1 MNGSDMLGSVVMH
14 SSTPS
19 VNAGDKISRGKHG
32 TDLGGRGTAGLIVRK
47 KGASTGA
54 HVLTCAHVLG
64 TPAVDPATAANDNL
78 VYSPEFSESSG
89 ITCNKPIGQVV
100 TQTLQ
105 PRPDRVVQA
114 KIKFGAETFA
124 VDAALIEVVPGAD
137 VRNDIPKIGMITAVR
152 DLIAEWG
159 LTSVQETTNDLPTTR
174 QLVVRKYGITT
185 KFTQGRLIRLGRTKV
200 IDITEPPEDG
210 LVLEIAA
217 SPGQAPFKAE
227 YELDMSRFAA
237 DLEGITKPEEVRDL
251 FNGTGVTA
259 TLGGS
264 LKARTLKIVSH
275 SFSEPGDSGSPIVDE
290 NNKIIAIL
298 TSGKHQNIFVKG
310 LDEPVEI
317 HTQNSQAIFIQA
329 ALDKLGVEFL
339 PAGQH
344 TAGTPLIVP
353 GRAVQRSSQEPID
366 WTALDDARA
375 AFEGSPAGAR
385 LATLVRRHF
394 EEVRQLVHHRR
405 RVMVT
410 WHRNKGP
417 SLVVAAVRSAGIP
430 GWPIPTEIDGVRLI
444 DALRALRNVLVAEGS
459 PALRAAIAEHEDEIF
474 GLAKNATSVDEVVAA
489 LANRAEL
496 GA

>member
-1 MNGSDMLGSVVMH
+1 MNGSGMLGSVVMH

-19 VNAGDKISRGKHG
+19 VNAGDQISRGKHG
-32 TDLGGRGTAGLIVRK
+32 TALGGRGTAGLIVRM

-78 VYSPEFSESSG
+78 VYSPEFSDSSG

-100 TQTLQ
+100 TETLQ
-105 PRPDRVVQA
+105 RSPDHVVQA
-114 KIKFGAETFA
+114 KIKFGDETFA

-159 LTSVQETTNDLPTTR
+159 LTSRQADIVDLPTTR

-185 KFTQGRLIRLGRTKV
+185 KFTEGKLSRLVRQQV
-200 IDITEPPEDG
+200 IEFGEPPVDG
-210 LVLEIAA
+210 LMLEIAP

-237 DLEGITKPEEVRDL
+237 DIEGITKPEEVKGL
-251 FNGTGVTA
+251 FDGTGVTA

-264 LKARTLKIVSH
+264 LKARTLKIESH
-275 SFSEPGDSGSPIVDE
+275 FFSQKGDSGSPIVDE
-290 NNKIIAIL
+290 NNKIIGIL
-298 TSGKHQNIFVKG
+298 TSGRFKRIFVKG
-310 LDEPVEI
+310 KDAPVEI

-329 ALDKLGVEFL
+329 ALNKLKVDFL

-344 TAGTPLIVP
+344 TAGTPIMVP
-353 GRAVQRSSQEPID
+353 GRAVERSSQEPID

-385 LATLVRRHF
+385 LATLVRSHF

-430 GWPIPTEIDGVRLI
+430 GWPIPAEIDGVRLI
-444 DALRALRNVLVAEGS
+444 DAMRALRNVLVAEGS

-489 LANRAEL
+489 LANRADV